1 MNRCLFVL
9 LALAAGSAR
18 ADTLIQA
25 TVSSV
30 YRPLE
35 MESRR
40 VRSERKVFLQTTTG
54 ENFPTS
60 AIGIEFRVTRPSLSM
75 TTDFDYEVSVKKR
88 ASVPNSAASQ
98 TGDAPLEDGRPA
110 GFASADR
117 HSRGKSFEFQMDSV
131 DLASRDRSSGSP
143 VSALPV
149 EQEVG
154 RIRVLGIDGPMAI
167 AVVVQDSLRD
177 GEKKLPKVPKVDGS
191 TIAVG
196 DLAIASIKKKQKKKK
211 ARALAP
217 AEKKS
222 LEKAKRQLER
232 AKRPRG
238 KNEKYRR
245 KRMKW
250 DL

>member
-1 MNRCLFVL
+1 MNRYLFVL
-9 LALAAGSAR
+9 LALAAGGAR

-54 ENFPTS
+54 ENFPSS

-75 TTDFDYEVSVKKR
+75 TTDFDYEVQGKKQV
-88 ASVPNSAASQ
+88 SVPTTSMSQ

-110 GFASADR
+110 GFASSDR
-117 HSRGKSFEFQMDSV
+117 HSRGKSFQFQMDSV
-131 DLASRDRSSGSP
+131 DVASRDKSSGSSA
-143 VSALPV
+143 SALPV

-154 RIRVLGIDGPMAI
+154 RIRILGIDGPMAI
-167 AVVVQDSLRD
+167 AVVVKDSLRN

-196 DLAIASIKKKQKKKK
+196 DLAIASIKKKRRKKK

-222 LEKAKRQLER
+222 LEKAKLQLER
-232 AKRPRG
+232 AKKPREKTG
-238 KNEKYRR
+238 KYRR